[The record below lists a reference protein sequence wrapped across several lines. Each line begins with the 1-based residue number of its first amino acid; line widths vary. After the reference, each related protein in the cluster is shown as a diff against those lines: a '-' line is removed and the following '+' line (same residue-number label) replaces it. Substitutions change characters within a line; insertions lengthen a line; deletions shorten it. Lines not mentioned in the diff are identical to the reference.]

1 MIAMRVQS
9 VPSGAP
15 QNPVYRFRVAFL
27 AVCKNS
33 WEIRDEDHGAEFF
46 IEMRQFSKFL
56 RLSVPPVLFHRMLGS
71 GLIPI
76 SGKIC
81 INFSLFIGSTVYFK

>member
-15 QNPVYRFRVAFL
+15 QNPVYRFSVAFL

-33 WEIRDEDHGAEFF
+33 WEIRDEDHSAEHF

-56 RLSVPPVLFHRMLGS
+56 KLSLPPVL
-71 GLIPI
+71 LIR
-76 SGKIC
+76 
-81 INFSLFIGSTVYFK
+81 STHPDPFPYSVVYVNTFPKLKVPCF